1 MIPNY
6 QPLYAHFT
14 DGTATPVA
22 AFNTKG
28 RALIANASGDL
39 VLAAQA
45 PGFNKISTKR
55 EN

>member
-39 VLAAQA
+39 VIAAQA
-45 PGFNKISTKR
+45 PGFNKITSTKG
-55 EN
+55 N